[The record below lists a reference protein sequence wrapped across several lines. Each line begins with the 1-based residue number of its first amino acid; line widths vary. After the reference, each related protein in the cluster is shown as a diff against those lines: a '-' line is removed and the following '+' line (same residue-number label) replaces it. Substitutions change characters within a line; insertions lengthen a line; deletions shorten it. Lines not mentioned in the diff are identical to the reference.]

1 MTDFLKKYWFV
12 FLLAIIFLGV
22 TVFYGYETSKNIV
35 AGKKVNGQDI
45 VYSLDQTNV
54 SADELYEKLY
64 DKYGMNILFAKIQ
77 KTVADKSIE
86 TTEEMKTNANL
97 NAQNIISNFQQTYGA
112 TYETQILNALR
123 QVGYTKIEDLPEFL
137 IQSQKVNQIYQDY
150 INSNSDEVNA
160 VINKYVEENKPR
172 LVSHILVK
180 IADSTK
186 PTAEELAKMEEV
198 KKALDSGTSFE
209 EVAKQYSEDTSASNG
224 GSLGYVTSSTSFVPE
239 FLEATLALNEGE
251 MSDWVQTTYG
261 YHLIKVDSTNL
272 ETLKTY
278 KEFISD
284 LNKYDGTLQPKAIWQ
299 KAEELG
305 IDFGENQELES
316 QLKEYLGLNK

>member
-12 FLLAIIFLGV
+12 FLLAIVFLGV
-22 TVFYGYETSKNIV
+22 TIFYGLETSKNIV
-35 AGKKVNGQDI
+35 TGKKVNGQDI

-64 DKYGMNILFAKIQ
+64 EKYGMNILFAQIQ

-86 TTEEMKTNANL
+86 TTEEMKTTANL

-137 IQSQKVNQIYQDY
+137 IQSQKINQIYQDY

-160 VINKYVEENKPR
+160 VINQYVEENKPR

-239 FLEATLALNEGE
+239 FLEAALALNEGE

-261 YHLIKVDSTNL
+261 YHLIKVDSTNI

-278 KEFISD
+278 TEFISG
-284 LNKYDGTLQPKAIWQ
+284 LNTYDATLQPKAIWQ
-299 KAEELG
+299 KAEEIG
-305 IDFGENQELES
+305 IDFGENAEIES